1 MEVWTILRMLHFRR
15 GGRLVNVTLYTKE
28 SEVVNVGGGEYR
40 KWCMLGVNVWVV
52 NVGQSYIVFT
62 FEGQKRSLSGR

>member
-15 GGRLVNVTLYTKE
+15 GGQLVNVTLYTKE
-28 SEVVNVGGGEYR
+28 SEVVNVGGSEYR